1 MNLKISEEIVKKMQH
16 ESYKTD
22 LPNIPTVTFF
32 INPKSNSLYVDTEE
46 VVFDSL
52 DRLTA

>member
-1 MNLKISEEIVKKMQH
+1 MQH